1 MSGALAASTVDPLV
15 FYEVAATVLPVLF
28 LALILQARTHQM
40 RPLRIFGRMMLAA
53 FLTVYF
59 IEGEYVSFRVLA
71 LGHPSNTTRDHVVVA
86 LVAEGIFV
94 ALQPMW
100 DILAWA
106 DRRLAAAIG
115 RGAVEPVSHRRR
127 YLLLG
132 SLAAALFVVPVVT
145 LLLWDLVA

>member
-1 MSGALAASTVDPLV
+1 
-15 FYEVAATVLPVLF
+15 
-28 LALILQARTHQM
+28 
-40 RPLRIFGRMMLAA
+40 MMLAA

-145 LLLWDLVA
+145 LLLWDLVASLGRRVGPLICGVPDQTDSHQQQADDNECPRGDPDQVV